1 MQISLNEYWNK
12 SPFLSKPKA
21 DQGWR
26 LKALPIRVPGTPD
39 ACTLWIEPRLIV
51 ILLLVPVIYV
61 FAGETG
67 NQWFYLLAA
76 SIISALI
83 MGVLIPLLTVLEV
96 DAHASLPS
104 SAVAGERVPVKVSLN
119 RKTKFGP
126 FVAAI
131 PLRWLIIK
139 VSVKSNDVRIS
150 QIEPIVVEA
159 VDEEMQL
166 FTETPPAKRGVCKL
180 SGVEIYSCYPF
191 GIVWWSRRI
200 TPQSDD
206 PFSTQ
211 TLTIYP
217 PLVLMEGHFLYRIR
231 AAQEAPTG
239 MSSRR
244 VQTRGQSMSVK
255 GVREFRH
262 GDSPRMVHWP
272 SSARLGKLLVRE
284 YESEGM
290 PGFDLLLNLRNN
302 WRSEEQFELAV
313 ALAHSICHLG
323 YKVGL
328 LPEFI
333 VIPNLDDDSPTLPSF
348 MSDMPT
354 VHAGLSRMS
363 EILARVEI
371 IHDEATA
378 DERLADLGEHSS
390 QALITIRPA
399 EPSINHVVDDP
410 DLAVELAVIPRTHSA
425 AGGTVIQ
432 DVHMPMHEGGIANR
446 RQGGKSSGRV
456 LAVLQTFEEFVK
468 L

>member
-1 MQISLNEYWNK
+1 MQSSLNESWNR
-12 SPFLSKPKA
+12 SQFQSKTKNA
-21 DQGWR
+21 EGWR
-26 LKALPIRVPGTPD
+26 LKAFPIRLPGNETVPV
-39 ACTLWIEPRLIV
+39 LWLEPRAIV
-51 ILLLVPVIYV
+51 TLLLVPLLYV

-76 SIISALI
+76 SVVAALVLGI
-83 MGVLIPLLTVLEV
+83 LIPLLTILEV
-96 DAHASLPS
+96 DGSASLPPN
-104 SAVAGERVPVKVSLN
+104 AVAGEKVPIKVMLK
-119 RKTKFGP
+119 RKTKLGP
-126 FVAAI
+126 LAI
-131 PLRWLIIK
+131 LFPLRWLIVKIYL
-139 VSVKSNDVRIS
+139 KSNDVKVS
-150 QIEPIVVEA
+150 QIDPVIVDTVN
-159 VDEEMQL
+159 EETHF
-166 FTETPPAKRGVCKL
+166 FTYTPSVRRGVCKL
-180 SGVEIYSCYPF
+180 AAVEVYCCYPF
-191 GIVWWSRRI
+191 GMVWWSRKI
-200 TPQSDD
+200 LPDPDD
-206 PFSTQ
+206 AEAIQ
-211 TLTIYP
+211 LLTIYP

-239 MSSRR
+239 LTSRR
-244 VQTRGQSMSVK
+244 VQTRGQSMTVK

-272 SSARLGKLLVRE
+272 SSARLGRLLVRE

-313 ALAHSICHLG
+313 ALAHSIVHLG

-333 VIPNLDDDSPTLPSF
+333 VIPNLDADSPTLPAF
-348 MSDMPT
+348 MADMP
-354 VHAGLSRMS
+354 VVLAGLGRMS

-378 DERLADLGEHSS
+378 DERLADLGELSA
-390 QALITIRPA
+390 QALLTIRPA
-399 EPSINHVVDDP
+399 EPTLTNDVQDSEV
-410 DLAVELAVIPRTHSA
+410 AVELAVIPRTHNA
-425 AGGTVIQ
+425 AGAAVIQ

-456 LAVLQTFEEFVK
+456 LSIIESHEDFVK